1 MSLNFLDFS
10 RRELRDEYLRRTD
23 APWIIGYSGGKDST
37 LVTQL
42 VFEMLLSLPRSD
54 RKRAVHVVGNDTLVE
69 SPLLAAHFGAS
80 IAKIAEAAESL
91 RLPVTCTVT
100 TPKPEQTFW
109 VNVIGRGYRP
119 PSRIFRW
126 CTERLK
132 IDPTSGHI
140 RRLVSVAGRSIL
152 LLGVRSDE
160 SKARAESI
168 AKHGQERLNQHSDLK
183 GCLVFRPISHWTTD
197 EVWGYLL
204 QNPAPWGGRH
214 RNLVTLYK
222 NANGECPLVLDKS
235 AAAGC
240 GTSSSRFGCWT
251 CTVVDKDKSGES
263 LADAGHAGYDELLEF
278 RDWLK
283 TLPENLENRQLERRN
298 GKVEFL
304 DDGRVMRG
312 PFTLTVREEILNRL
326 LAMQARTTMSLISE
340 DEILLIKRI
349 WAEDCITAVQRRL
362 PILETP

>member
-1 MSLNFLDFS
+1 MSLDFLDFS
-10 RRELRDEYLRRTD
+10 RAELRDEYQRRTD

-37 LVTQL
+37 LVVHL
-42 VFEMLLSLPRSD
+42 VFEMLLGIPPSD

-69 SPLLAAHFGAS
+69 SPLLAAHFRSS
-80 IAKIAEAAESL
+80 IAKISEAAESL
-91 RLPVTCTVT
+91 RIPVLCTIT

-140 RRLVSVAGRSIL
+140 RKLISVSGQSVL
-152 LLGVRSDE
+152 LLGVRIDE
-160 SKARAESI
+160 SQARSESI
-168 AKHGQERLNQHSDLK
+168 ARHGTGRLNPHSDLK

-197 EVWGYLL
+197 DVWGYLL
-204 QNPAPWGGRH
+204 QTPAPWGGRH

-251 CTVVDKDKSGES
+251 CTVVDKDKSGEA

-283 TLPENLENRQLERRN
+283 TLPEDLENRQLERRN

-304 DDGRVMRG
+304 EDGRVMRG
-312 PFTLTVREEILNRL
+312 PFTLSAREAILNRL
-326 LAMQARTTMSLISE
+326 LAMQNKIGLPLINQ
-340 DEILLIKRI
+340 DEIVLIKRI
-349 WAEDCITAVQRRL
+349 WAEDCISAVQRRL
-362 PILETP
+362 PIMEQP